1 MFKNKLYLYLKL
13 MRFNN
18 PVGIFLLLCP
28 PFWVIA
34 YITEGSIYNIVSLIF
49 LVGVITT
56 RSIGCV
62 LNDFFDKNFDVKVS
76 RTKERPYAANLI
88 NKNEVLLIFILLSFL
103 NISLLFFLN
112 IKTIILAIIAIV
124 LIITYPL
131 TKRFF
136 VAPQLFLG
144 ITFAIS
150 TLMAYTAVTNMYPSF
165 IIWIFFFATVI
176 WVTMFDTI
184 YAMADKA
191 DDLEININSTAI
203 LFGKKDKIIIALL
216 QIIFYLFLVF
226 IGLFLGFG
234 YCFYFFLVLATAV
247 GVYNQKLIM
256 NRKPD
261 LCIKAFKNNQYIGFL
276 IFLGIY
282 GEYII

>member
-1 MFKNKLYLYLKL
+1 MFKNKLCLYIKL
-13 MRFNN
+13 MRLNN
-18 PVGIFLLLCP
+18 PIGIFLLLCP

-34 YITEGSIYNIVSLIF
+34 QTTEGDIYNIVSLIF

-62 LNDFFDKNFDVKVS
+62 VNDFFDKNFDIKVR
-76 RTKERPYAANLI
+76 RTKDRPYAANLI
-88 NKNEVLLIFILLSFL
+88 NKKEVLLVFIFLSFL

-112 IKTIILAIIAIV
+112 IKTIILAILAII

-136 VAPQLFLG
+136 IAPQLFLG

-150 TLMAYTAVTNMYPSF
+150 TLMAYTAVTNLYPSF
-165 IIWIFFFATVI
+165 IVWMFFFATMI
-176 WVTMFDTI
+176 WVTMFDTM
-184 YAMADKA
+184 YAIADRD

-203 LFGKKDKIIIALL
+203 FFGKQDKSIIAIL
-216 QIIFYLFLVF
+216 QTIFYLLIVF
-226 IGLFLGFG
+226 IGFFQGFG
-234 YCFYFFLVLATAV
+234 YCFYLFLFLAIAV

-256 NRKPD
+256 NSQPD
-261 LCIKAFKNNQYIGFL
+261 LCVQAFKNNQYIGFL
-276 IFLGIY
+276 IFMGIY
-282 GEYII
+282 GEYIL